1 MHQRATRSGKGK
13 GSGGGGEEVTRGNA
27 YLHEEAGDERAPDVE
42 VVVAAREV
50 GAGAPQVEAVHDA
63 AELLA
68 HVVGALQ
75 RPEVDEVVVAPL
87 LVLAVCQRR
96 TQRQP
101 TSTDVNRRQPTST
114 GVNRRQ
120 HSAHRASAR
129 PT

>member
-1 MHQRATRSGKGK
+1 MGVGVK
-13 GSGGGGEEVTRGNA
+13 EVARGRA

-101 TSTDVNRRQPTST
+101 AST
-114 GVNRRQ
+114 GVNTRR